1 MLILLSKIFIYTFLF
16 FLKEV
21 KNFLISLRELI
32 FFFYRC
38 NTLDYLKFIK
48 NKDINFF
55 RNIFFKKF
63 TKKNKMFW
71 KKIHKENLTKKNQEN
86 SLLISYFVH
95 TPGYYMTNAIIGKY
109 LCKIKNL
116 KPICLIDENDTFGEV
131 FLRSYG
137 YNNFIYIPKNN
148 FFIRYIYFIKTI
160 IFLKDIID
168 IKSFIKLKIN
178 KIKIG
183 LITYEHFLRHS
194 GYGTINK
201 INFKLIYHFAQSLR
215 VNNFVD
221 NIFKKKKIK
230 STLQSENQFI
240 PCAFI
245 FQNSLKHNIKVF
257 SREGGPQWCNVKMY
271 KNLSKI
277 FVGSNSIE
285 KKLYFKLFIKHRSKI
300 SKIGS
305 DIVRKRFRGIDKEN
319 SVLFN
324 VEENK
329 KNNLINVSRKVLCKK
344 FNLDEKKPI
353 VYIFSNCLIDG
364 NFVSG
369 WRLFK
374 DNLTC
379 LKFNL
384 DQATKIKN
392 VNWIVKPHPLESRY
406 PNAKTNTYKEF
417 RKYNKFSNIKL
428 MDGNFSGMTIAKSAK
443 AIVSCFGTAPLE
455 YASYG
460 IPSII
465 AANARYSHLNI
476 AINPKTIRKYKKY
489 LNSIKYLKKLS
500 KIQID
505 KANAQTF
512 FQAKFIRVKLNLLPK
527 FDGMAK
533 FNEYSD
539 SFWKDSIKNIENYK
553 IKSDYFD
560 RMLRHQLKKN
570 NENILNLK
578 LLKKM

>member
-1 MLILLSKIFIYTFLF
+1 MKVLKLLILLSKIFIYTFFF

-21 KNFLISLRELI
+21 KNLSISLKELI
-32 FFFYRC
+32 IFFYQC

-71 KKIHKENLTKKNQEN
+71 KKIHKENFTKKNQKN
-86 SLLISYFVH
+86 SLLISCFVH

-116 KPICLIDENDTFGEV
+116 RPICLIDENDFFGEV

-137 YNNFIYIPKNN
+137 YNNFLYIPKNN
-148 FFIRYIYFIKTI
+148 FFIRYIYFIKAI

-168 IKSFIKLKIN
+168 LKSFTKLKID
-178 KIKIG
+178 KINLG

-201 INFKLIYHFAQSLR
+201 INFKLIYHFALSLR
-215 VNNFVD
+215 INNFVD
-221 NIFKKKKIK
+221 NIFNKKEIK

-240 PCAFI
+240 PCAII
-245 FQNSLKHNIKVF
+245 FQNSLKRNIKVF

-277 FVGSNSIE
+277 FAGSNSIE
-285 KKLYFKLFIKHRSKI
+285 KKLYFKLFKKHRSKI
-300 SKIGS
+300 SKIGA
-305 DIVRKRFRGIDKEN
+305 DIVKKRFRGIDKEN
-319 SVLFN
+319 SVLYN
-324 VEENK
+324 IKKNK
-329 KNNLINVSRKVLCKK
+329 KNTLINVSKKVLCKK

-353 VYIFSNCLIDG
+353 AYIFSNSLIDG
-364 NFVSG
+364 NFVAG

-374 DNLTC
+374 DNLT
-379 LKFNL
+379 LLRFNL
-384 DQATKIKN
+384 DQATKIKD
-392 VNWIVKPHPLESRY
+392 VNWIVKPHPSESKY
-406 PNAKTNTYKEF
+406 FNAKTNTHKEF

-443 AIVSCFGTAPLE
+443 VIVSCFGTAPME
-455 YASYG
+455 YASFG

-465 AANARYSHLNI
+465 SANARYSNLNI
-476 AINPKTIRKYKKY
+476 VNNPKTIRKYKEY

-500 KIQID
+500 KMQID

-512 FQAKFIRVKLNLLPK
+512 FQAK
-527 FDGMAK
+527 
-533 FNEYSD
+533 
-539 SFWKDSIKNIENYK
+539 
-553 IKSDYFD
+553 
-560 RMLRHQLKKN
+560 
-570 NENILNLK
+570 
-578 LLKKM
+578 